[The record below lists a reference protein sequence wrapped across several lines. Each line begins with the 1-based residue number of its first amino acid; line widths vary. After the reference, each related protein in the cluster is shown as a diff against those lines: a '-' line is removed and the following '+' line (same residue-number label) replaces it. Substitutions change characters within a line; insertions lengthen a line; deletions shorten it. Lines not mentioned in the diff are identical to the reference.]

1 MEKNRILGTSPV
13 CLLIL
18 GLLLCLASCS
28 LPRILVLNDPLTP
41 QEHVNLG
48 VSYEHSGE
56 LDAALKEYETASR
69 ELPIA
74 YLYMGNVLFQKKD
87 FERARVAYQDAIEK
101 TDDPRAYNN
110 LAWLYY
116 TEGTNL
122 DEAERLAK
130 KAVELAPDEKEFT
143 DTLRMI
149 REKGSRKN

>member
-1 MEKNRILGTSPV
+1 MEKNRILGASPL

-18 GLLLCLASCS
+18 GSLLCLASCS

-41 QEHVNLG
+41 REHINLG

-69 ELPIA
+69 ELPVA

-87 FERARVAYQDAIEK
+87 FERARAAYQDAIEK

-116 TEGTNL
+116 TKGTNL

-130 KAVELAPDEKEFT
+130 KAVELAPGEEEFK

-149 REKGSRKN
+149 AEKRTRKN

>member
-1 MEKNRILGTSPV
+1 MEKNRILGTSPF

-41 QEHVNLG
+41 QEHINLG
-48 VSYEHSGE
+48 VSYERSGE

-87 FERARVAYQDAIEK
+87 LERARVAYQDAIER

-116 TEGTNL
+116 TKGHKPRRSRKT
-122 DEAERLAK
+122 
-130 KAVELAPDEKEFT
+130 
-143 DTLRMI
+143 
-149 REKGSRKN
+149 REKGRRTCSRRGRVQGHAAK